1 MSFLGLGRRAIAHL
15 SPLVGASPSRCLSRS
30 AVASSGDALY
40 VHRDSAENNSD
51 IVFEFN
57 AENKKRAE
65 AIMSIYPDVSS
76 HCNPF
81 SENVMRTK
89 NEVIV
94 MLYYNLITDY
104 ETVLTKLVIEI

>member
-76 HCNPF
+76 H
-81 SENVMRTK
+81 
-89 NEVIV
+89 
-94 MLYYNLITDY
+94 
-104 ETVLTKLVIEI
+104 

>member
-30 AVASSGDALY
+30 AVANSGDALY

-65 AIMSIYPDVSS
+65 AIMSIYPDVSNHYFDLQMS
-76 HCNPF
+76 SLAF
-81 SENVMRTK
+81 DIFGILGTK
-89 NEVIV
+89 NLSQPIG
-94 MLYYNLITDY
+94 
-104 ETVLTKLVIEI
+104 LVNNKRL